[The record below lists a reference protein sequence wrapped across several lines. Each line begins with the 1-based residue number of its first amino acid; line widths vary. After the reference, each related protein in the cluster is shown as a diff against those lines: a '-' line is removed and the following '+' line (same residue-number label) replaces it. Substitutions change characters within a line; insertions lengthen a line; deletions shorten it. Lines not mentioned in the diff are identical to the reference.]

1 MFSCYCVFFLNG
13 LTEDL
18 VEVYTPCVLI
28 SKTNPVQML
37 KDNDRQLVVK
47 RDEGMGVDFINVF
60 SSFGSHE
67 LEAFKEALDCAFF
80 LCPAPSLTCKTR
92 YYIAVRKLG

>member
-1 MFSCYCVFFLNG
+1 MFSCYCVFFLSG

-47 RDEGMGVDFINVF
+47 RDEGMGVDFRNAF

-67 LEAFKEALDCAFF
+67 LKAFKEELHCAF
-80 LCPAPSLTCKTR
+80 LLVPCPLPHL
-92 YYIAVRKLG
+92 